1 MIKNLRN
8 PYKKMRVVLTIAN
21 IKLNSEARSND
32 ISTQF
37 QIMKVDV
44 PKHLKKKIKAKLE
57 NKVDGSRIKTVV
69 A

>member
-1 MIKNLRN
+1 
-8 PYKKMRVVLTIAN
+8 MRVVLTIAN